1 MSSLYKHL
9 EFSDPAK
16 QIRLLHLEP
25 SPTGTD
31 ECAFSLEVH
40 DFQENSRPSYIAIS
54 YAWGLPIPKLPVV
67 INGLR
72 MRVQFNCWYALWQ
85 MRHHG
90 YTSDV
95 NFWID
100 SLCINQGND
109 EEKGHQV
116 AMMGEIFS
124 SASSVAA
131 SLGTGESLGNV
142 REILT
147 SGNKREIGKL
157 RHKFD
162 LLPYFDRV
170 WIKQEIILAR
180 EINIF
185 YGLES
190 LSWSEFDHAV
200 NAGKTKFIDSMFIDF
215 SSEGS
220 DSSADSRESGPFKY
234 NLDEREERRISKRKE
249 LERISIS
256 AQLCNHRSEL
266 TKMSTFIDLVARYK
280 TAKASVAVD
289 KIYALL
295 SLLPQNDPIRQN
307 LPVIYGLS
315 TWFPLFRD
323 LTKLLYSHYKNES
336 MADKHNVLCLVR
348 NVLEIRGLD
357 EDVIAFFES
366 QAWGPSNA
374 QLFHQESA
382 TIEIS
387 GMAEIHKEDSEDLDH
402 RELRVT
408 ASQAEP
414 IEIIEKLGLFK
425 YTGNRDQGNGTGTH
439 PKLHIPPQLKSLRT
453 LYNFKKPQD
462 WHKSAKST
470 QTPNPIPNETFLVNS
485 DVRPGDVLCCLSRVL
500 RGFQTNVVLRRIV
513 IADENKEKD
522 CVVHFGNKRC
532 RLCTTFFLHSWAVP
546 ISRKPT
552 LGHRPSGRDYIPY
565 TCGEELRWRHDCETE
580 LSLHYRDA
588 LIPLLLN
595 HHPFQSLLYF
605 NTVPNSGAIDLLSR
619 IQPQDWFPDPEDSW
633 DMYEYSVDSPDTGSW
648 QTNDVSGSHRSCPE

>member
-9 EFSDPAK
+9 GFSDPAK
-16 QIRLLHLEP
+16 QIRLLRLEP

-31 ECAFSLEVH
+31 EYAFSLEVH

-142 REILT
+142 REILI
-147 SGNKREIGKL
+147 SGNDREIGKL

-200 NAGKTKFIDSMFIDF
+200 NAGKTKFIDSPFIDPSPF
-215 SSEGS
+215 IDSSVEGS

-234 NLDEREERRISKRKE
+234 DLDEREERRIFKRKE

-266 TKMSTFIDLVARYK
+266 TKISTFIDLVARYR

-295 SLLPQNDPIRQN
+295 SLLPRNDPIRQN
-307 LPVIYGLS
+307 LPVIYGQS

-323 LTKLLYSHYKNES
+323 LTKLLYSHYKNECV
-336 MADKHNVLCLVR
+336 ADKHDVLCLVR

-408 ASQAEP
+408 ASQADP
-414 IEIIEKLGLFK
+414 TEIIEKLGLFK
-425 YTGNRDQGNGTGTH
+425 HTGHKDQRNGTGTH

-470 QTPNPIPNETFLVNS
+470 RTPNPIPNETFLVNS
-485 DVRPGDVLCCLSRVL
+485 D
-500 RGFQTNVVLRRIV
+500 
-513 IADENKEKD
+513 
-522 CVVHFGNKRC
+522 
-532 RLCTTFFLHSWAVP
+532 
-546 ISRKPT
+546 
-552 LGHRPSGRDYIPY
+552 
-565 TCGEELRWRHDCETE
+565 LRWRHACETE

-619 IQPQDWFPDPEDSW
+619 IQPQEWFSDSEDSR
-633 DMYEYSVDSPDTGSW
+633 DMYEYSVDSPNT
-648 QTNDVSGSHRSCPE
+648 